1 MSSITP
7 TTGTT
12 PTASQTPTTP
22 TNPAGTLGKDDF
34 LKLMVA
40 QLRYQDPMQPTDTSA
55 YLGQLAQFTQLEQTT
70 NLAKSSEQSAADQRM
85 AETIALIGR
94 TVTYTDAAGAAAT
107 GTVQSVQVSSTGA
120 TLTIG
125 ANTGIDPS
133 TVTGVS

>member
-7 TTGTT
+7 TTSTT
-12 PTASQTPTTP
+12 TATTSTTP

-40 QLRYQDPMQPTDTSA
+40 QLQYQDPMQPTDTSA

-70 NLAKSSEQSAADQRM
+70 NLAKSSEQAAVDQRT

-94 TVTYTDAAGAAAT
+94 SVTYMDAAGAAAT

-125 ANTGIDPS
+125 ADTGIDPS
-133 TVTGVS
+133 TVTSVS